1 MNFST
6 ILLQGHHPENFPYW
20 KFSLSSGS
28 AVLTHRWTIFH
39 VIPNFSI
46 FFTTFW
52 IYFLTAHL
60 LLPPLSAALNSFQN
74 SPLENWSFSMWNFL
88 VFLVIYC
95 MKNANFFKLCNCRLL
110 LFINFPARNI
120 YVSNAETAYL
130 VGVRLTLEDISHMES
145 KYFCAIILLQGDILN
160 F

>member
-1 MNFST
+1 MYLANWQSMNSST
-6 ILLQGHHPENFPYW
+6 ILSQGHHPENFPYW

-60 LLPPLSAALNSFQN
+60 LLPPLSAALNSFQTPHWKTDLFQCEIFWF
-74 SPLENWSFSMWNFL
+74 SWLSTVWKTPIFSSSATVGCSFS
-88 VFLVIYC
+88 
-95 MKNANFFKLCNCRLL
+95 
-110 LFINFPARNI
+110 
-120 YVSNAETAYL
+120 
-130 VGVRLTLEDISHMES
+130 LTSQLEIFMLAMQRRH
-145 KYFCAIILLQGDILN
+145 I
-160 F
+160 